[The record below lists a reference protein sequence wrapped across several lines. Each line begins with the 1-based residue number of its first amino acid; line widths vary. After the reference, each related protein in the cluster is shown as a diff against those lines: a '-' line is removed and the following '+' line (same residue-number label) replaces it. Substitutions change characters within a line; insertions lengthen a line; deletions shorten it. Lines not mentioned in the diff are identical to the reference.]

1 MSKNKNVIL
10 FGEGID
16 DPSSMFGTTKG
27 LKKKH
32 GNNRAFEMP
41 LSENCFIGA
50 AIGSSVMGDRVIV
63 NLQRVEF
70 ALLAMEQIINNAAKT
85 CFLTRGKHSVPIVIR
100 LIVGRGWGQGPEHS
114 QSLENIF
121 GSIPG
126 LKVFMPAFPSEAYHL
141 MKIAIRDDNPVI
153 FIENRWCHYSTE
165 KKISANL
172 RLSKN
177 SSFRKLNKGNHLT
190 MVSSGYSSTMTL
202 ELVKLLKKFNINI
215 DFFNLCIVKPLNTD
229 EILNSVKKTG
239 KIIIIDSGH
248 KILGIGSEIMSRI
261 LEKNIKL
268 KNKPLRI
275 GLPDNPTPSSRAFV
289 KNIYIN
295 RLNLFRK
302 ICDQIKINKLI
313 QKKIVN
319 IIKVEDSKIPV
330 DIPNPKFKGPF

>member
-1 MSKNKNVIL
+1 
-10 FGEGID
+10 
-16 DPSSMFGTTKG
+16 
-27 LKKKH
+27 
-32 GNNRAFEMP
+32 
-41 LSENCFIGA
+41 
-50 AIGSSVMGDRVIV
+50 
-63 NLQRVEF
+63 
-70 ALLAMEQIINNAAKT
+70 
-85 CFLTRGKHSVPIVIR
+85 
-100 LIVGRGWGQGPEHS
+100 
-114 QSLENIF
+114 
-121 GSIPG
+121 
-126 LKVFMPAFPSEAYHL
+126 
-141 MKIAIRDDNPVI
+141 
-153 FIENRWCHYSTE
+153 
-165 KKISANL
+165 
-172 RLSKN
+172 
-177 SSFRKLNKGNHLT
+177 

-229 EILNSVKKTG
+229 EILNSVKNTG

-261 LEKNIKL
+261 LEKNIKF